1 MIIVMKKEA
10 SRQDIEEVIQRVEQA
25 NHAYQLI
32 LDAETTP
39 KEILRQLVAAD
50 VDVRRF
56 EVATPPLEEIFIS
69 VVEGDR

>member
-1 MIIVMKKEA
+1 
-10 SRQDIEEVIQRVEQA
+10 VERH

-32 LDAETTP
+32 LEPETSP
-39 KEILRQLVAAD
+39 KEILRILVAAD
-50 VDVRRF
+50 VDVRHF